1 MTKEEIVKEVN
12 KIFIEVFDDK
22 SIIVNDSTTT
32 SDIDAWDS
40 LNHIQMITA
49 VEKHFKIRFKIN
61 DLLNF
66 KNVGD
71 LCRGILYETK
81 SI

>member
-1 MTKEEIVKEVN
+1 MEQDELIKQVN
-12 KIFIEVFDDK
+12 KIFIDIFEDE
-22 SIIVNDSTTT
+22 SIVLNEHTTT
-32 SDIDAWDS
+32 SDIEAWDS

-49 VEKHFKIRFKIN
+49 VEKHYKIRFDLN

-71 LCRGILYETK
+71 LCRGIQGK
-81 SI
+81 